1 MSSTLTFEKLQT
13 AVFGNAAAIRLISR
27 LQPAGGPG
35 SKVFP
40 PTHSGGVYAWEMR
53 RIGNEVVQ
61 TVLLDSV
68 QSQANRMEQALLDAH
83 RAKRLSFPLLQV
95 DFSNDFPEIGVITTL
110 DAPHRIADAIFRDSL
125 LKVTPFRRS
134 NIGQAFE
141 TANTRNAT
149 ALLQYCP
156 TALLFGVWDSTGSR
170 GGLGN
175 KFQRA
180 VTSEIVGIRAVKG
193 VHTSSRIDPL
203 GITKAGNFFKVA
215 GGDWTLEENQAER
228 NQRGEPVKAKPS
240 DFVHGNIP
248 PDFSRYNPKQNRMPL
263 RTASEEIKVG
273 DVLSGGVTM
282 DCAVQTTVLSLP
294 ALRRLRFPVAG
305 QETAEGNN
313 SARTLLAA
321 FALAAVTQLREQG
334 YDLRSRCL
342 LIPEGDAEFE
352 FVSNN
357 GKAEIISLDAGAAEN
372 LFREAVQQVTNTNLP
387 WQTEV
392 ISLTPE
398 PRLVDLVRRSRAVRD
413 TEEE

>member
-1 MSSTLTFEKLQT
+1 MDAPLTFEKLT
-13 AVFGNAAAIRLISR
+13 AAVSGNAAAIRLLTR

-53 RIGNEVVQ
+53 RIRNEVVP

-68 QSQANRMEQALLDAH
+68 QSQANRMEQSLLEAH
-83 RAKRLSFPLLQV
+83 RANKLQFPLLQV
-95 DFSNDFPEIGVITTL
+95 DFSTDFPDIGVITTL

-125 LKVTPFRRS
+125 LNGTRFRDS
-134 NIGQAFE
+134 NVGRTFE
-141 TANTRNAT
+141 TANIRNAT
-149 ALLQYCP
+149 ALLEYCP
-156 TALLFGVWDSTGSR
+156 PALIFGVWDSTGSR

-180 VTSEIVGIRAVKG
+180 LTSEILGIQAVKG

-203 GITKAGNFFKVA
+203 GITKASEFFKTTD
-215 GGDWTLEENQAER
+215 GDWTLEEDQAER
-228 NQRGEPVKAKPS
+228 NQKGEPVKAKPS

-248 PDFSRYNPKQNRMPL
+248 PDFSRYNPQQNKAPL
-263 RTASEEIKVG
+263 RTMYEEIRVG
-273 DVLSGGVTM
+273 DVLSGGVTI
-282 DCAVQTTVLSLP
+282 DYAVQSTVLSLP

-313 SARTLLAA
+313 AARTLLAA
-321 FALAAVTQLREQG
+321 LALAAVTHLREQG

-342 LIPEGDAEFE
+342 LIPESDAEFE
-352 FVSNN
+352 LVSNN
-357 GKAEIISLDAGAAEN
+357 GKAEIFSLDAAAADN
-372 LFREAVQQVTNTNLP
+372 IFRDAVQQASNSNLP

-392 ISLTPE
+392 ISLTPQ
-398 PRLVDLVRRSRAVRD
+398 PRLVDLVRRSQEVRD
-413 TEEE
+413 T